1 MGEYVLYMHRN
12 KTNGKRYIGITNN
25 VARRWSGQGNRYDHS
40 PRFYNAIQKYGW
52 DGFTHE
58 IILDGLTLEEAN
70 RYEIEY
76 IARYQ
81 TQDKSKGYNIAPG
94 GDYIPSTLGRHH
106 SEETKKKISEKARG
120 RVKTAEEC
128 RHHSEVMKGRH
139 RGSEHPRSKAVRC
152 ITTGE
157 VFESQHLAAEAKKVR
172 QGAISQCCLGHVKH
186 THGLQWEY
194 VVERT

>member
-40 PRFYNAIQKYGW
+40 PRFYNAIKKYGW

-58 IILDGLTLEEAN
+58 IVLDGLTLEEAN

-81 TQDKSKGYNIAPG
+81 TQDHDKGYNIAPG
-94 GDYIPSTLGRHH
+94 GDYVPSNLGKHH
-106 SEETKKKISEKARG
+106 SEETKRKISESNKGKVISEAQR
-120 RVKTAEEC
+120 RQ
-128 RHHSEVMKGRH
+128 HSEYMKGRYKGALNYKS
-139 RGSEHPRSKAVRC
+139 RAVLC

-157 VFESQHLAAEAKKVR
+157 VFESQRIAAEKTGCLQCK
-172 QGAISQCCLGHVKH
+172 ISLCCRGKRSH
-186 THGLQWEY
+186 THGLKWKY
-194 VVERT
+194 AD

>member
-40 PRFYNAIQKYGW
+40 PRFYNAIKKYGW

-58 IILDGLTLEEAN
+58 IVLDGLTLEEAN

-81 TQDKSKGYNIAPG
+81 TQDQTKGYNIAPG
-94 GDYIPSTLGRHH
+94 GDYVPSTLGYHH
-106 SEETKKKISEKARG
+106 TEEAKKRISSKVKG
-120 RVKTAEEC
+120 RVKTEEER

-139 RGSEHPRSKAVRC
+139 RGAEHPRSKAVRC

-157 VFESQHLAAEAKKVR
+157 VFESQYLAAEAKGLC
-172 QGAISQCCLGHVKH
+172 QSQISRCCRGNIKQ

-194 VVERT
+194 VKERT